1 MQIQRLLCLLNSK
14 AFESSNIIIQTSNEQ
29 DFAEQIAGYI
39 KEHTWQKVITVMH
52 NTSYIVGVTVY
63 LRNSNYFIFTLSN
76 FEKNTFNICEY
87 YNGITTIK

>member
-1 MQIQRLLCLLNSK
+1 M
-14 AFESSNIIIQTSNEQ
+14 FETSNVIIQASNEQ

-39 KEHTWQKVITVMH
+39 KEHTWQKVITVMY
-52 NTSYIVGVTVY
+52 NTLYIVGVTVY
-63 LRNSNYFIFTLSN
+63 FRSLNYFIFTISN